1 MTESEIQETI
11 VSYLRDECGA
21 PRDLEGDTALF
32 SSDLLGSTDIVG
44 LVLLIE
50 ERFGIDVPGQDVT
63 LDHFD
68 SAGRM
73 VEYVRARMAATA

>member
-1 MTESEIQETI
+1 MTQGEIQEAI
-11 VSYLRDECGA
+11 VSYLRDECGVQ
-21 PRDLEGDTALF
+21 RDLDRDTALF

-50 ERFGIDVPGQDVT
+50 ERFGIEVPGQDVT
-63 LDHFD
+63 LDPFD

-73 VEYVRARMAATA
+73 IEYVRARIATTA